1 MRTRWMQQE
10 SQEPSDKEI
19 RDEILRLLLVD
30 SKVANICPSD
40 VARSLRPQWRQW
52 MPLVLEIAA
61 EMARDRE
68 IEAVLQGQPVDIEKV
83 KGPVRLRLVREAKNS
98 LQNDVKDIRD

>member
-19 RDEILRLLLVD
+19 RDEILRLLLID
-30 SKVANICPSD
+30 SRVSSICPSD

-52 MPLVLEIAA
+52 MPLVMEIAA
-61 EMARDRE
+61 EMAKDRE
-68 IEAVLQGQPVDIEKV
+68 IEVILNGQPVDIEKV
-83 KGPVRLRLVREAKNS
+83 KGPIRLRLIPREKVRGDRS
-98 LQNDVKDIRD
+98 D